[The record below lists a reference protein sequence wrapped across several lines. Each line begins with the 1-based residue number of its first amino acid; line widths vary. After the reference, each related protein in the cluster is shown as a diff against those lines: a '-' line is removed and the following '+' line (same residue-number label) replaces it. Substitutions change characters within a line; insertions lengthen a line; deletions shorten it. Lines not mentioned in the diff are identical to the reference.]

1 MFDGFLGGVIS
12 TLCLIV
18 VGIASGFYY
27 VKFLKRSVVG
37 GIWGACVVGVI
48 GAVLG
53 GYILKYITKYL
64 ITNIVDVDFVATFF
78 GAFFL
83 IWLLSKLSHK

>member
-1 MFDGFLGGVIS
+1 MAILLLIIHIA
-12 TLCLIV
+12 CLVAI
-18 VGIASGFYY
+18 GIASGFYY
-27 VKFLKRSVVG
+27 VKLLKRNVLG

-53 GYILKYITKYL
+53 GELLRDTTRYL
-64 ITNIVDVDFVATFF
+64 IENKLDVNFITTFF

-83 IWLLSKLSHK
+83 IWILSKISHK